1 MHIKI
6 EPVDNMKMLSLLSLL
21 SKYDLFHVSA
31 DNGNEFNATKIVSD
45 KSGYLE
51 FKRLF
56 ATSVYSNGYVI
67 DIQAINE
74 NAFVCKTASTT
85 YHISALHIK
94 PQEIVRRKR
103 KQWSD
108 ISDLMD
114 TSFIGERYNKYIKEL
129 DMLVLVI
136 DPALLGELHPAE
148 QRQIQHIINVYLDG
162 YSNSMQ
168 MSRTVCFQIRLN
180 DGCNKIYAGMFD
192 LEGQCSVTSVQ
203 IYSDRDIEN
212 MSDEFYQR
220 SQALLKYAKL
230 AAPKICRNSEY
241 CA

>member
-168 MSRTVCFQIRLN
+168 LFVS
-180 DGCNKIYAGMFD
+180 
-192 LEGQCSVTSVQ
+192 
-203 IYSDRDIEN
+203 
-212 MSDEFYQR
+212 
-220 SQALLKYAKL
+220 L
-230 AAPKICRNSEY
+230 AADRQAAFFVYDKIL
-241 CA
+241 